1 MEDREFISPAILQLK
16 PKAGVWTREGAKS
29 NAPVDN
35 VYNMD
40 LEGWET
46 LGGMRP
52 LARHFLPYWKACASI
67 FKNTL
72 LPKETQL
79 ETDSVLMLSIYNSF

>member
-40 LEGWET
+40 LEG
-46 LGGMRP
+46 
-52 LARHFLPYWKACASI
+52 
-67 FKNTL
+67 
-72 LPKETQL
+72 
-79 ETDSVLMLSIYNSF
+79 